1 MSKFKFEL
9 NRAGVRELM
18 RSDAMKEIVSGHA
31 ENAQSR
37 LGSGYATDSYVGKNR
52 VNAMV
57 YADTE
62 QAIDDNSENNSLLKA
77 VHK

>member
-18 RSDAMKEIVSGHA
+18 RSDAMKDIVAGHA
-31 ENAQSR
+31 QNAQRR
-37 LGSGYATDSYVGKNR
+37 LGSGYDTDTYVGKNR

-57 YADTE
+57 FADTE
-62 QAIDDNSENNSLLKA
+62 QAVNENSENNSLLKA

>member
-18 RSDAMKEIVSGHA
+18 RSDAMKDIVSSHA
-31 ENAQSR
+31 KSAQQR

-57 YADTE
+57 FADTE
-62 QAIDDNSENNSLLKA
+62 QAVNENSETNSLLKA